1 MPYARKRKQGWQA
14 VWKLPNGKRRTETRM
29 GWTKQQA
36 TVFATEQ
43 EQRVVRTPWA
53 ASTTDI
59 PTFSEYAE
67 VTAKTRQVA
76 DATRS
81 KERSMWRRVEAAFG
95 DWPINTV
102 APSDVRLFIESMVG
116 EGLSP
121 AYVRDIYG
129 LVAMVFDYAI
139 ADEVIAQTPCVKVN
153 LPKRSGRAEA
163 ATPDDVA
170 GLVAVMDS
178 RYVALVKF
186 LAGTGTRIG
195 EALSVRVADVVDL
208 PKPAVRIRKSKTAAG
223 VRTVTLPDWLQVT
236 LRNHVIE
243 FGLGAD
249 DWLFPAPKGVQFEVR
264 RFRARF
270 WYPACDA
277 AGIERVTPH
286 QLRHL
291 HASALIDAGRPLPEI
306 AARLGHENPSVTMQ
320 VYAHWLRDDDSG
332 SADVIPDYT
341 QPEAVNR

>member
-1 MPYARKRKQGWQA
+1 
-14 VWKLPNGKRRTETRM
+14 
-29 GWTKQQA
+29 
-36 TVFATEQ
+36 
-43 EQRVVRTPWA
+43 
-53 ASTTDI
+53 
-59 PTFSEYAE
+59 
-67 VTAKTRQVA
+67 
-76 DATRS
+76 
-81 KERSMWRRVEAAFG
+81 
-95 DWPINTV
+95 
-102 APSDVRLFIESMVG
+102 
-116 EGLSP
+116 
-121 AYVRDIYG
+121 
-129 LVAMVFDYAI
+129 
-139 ADEVIAQTPCVKVN
+139 
-153 LPKRSGRAEA
+153 
-163 ATPDDVA
+163 
-170 GLVAVMDS
+170 
-178 RYVALVKF
+178 
-186 LAGTGTRIG
+186 
-195 EALSVRVADVVDL
+195 VRVADVVDL

-341 QPEAVNR
+341 QSEAVNR